1 VTAGALLGA
10 CSERSAV
17 VRDGMADERE
27 HAHADAK
34 PAAEA
39 TPGPVTVTP
48 AAAKVA
54 HADERPAPVAA
65 TEAGGAEVDTS
76 TRAAWAPP
84 TDGARIYAKARFA
97 WIQPSTTAT
106 RGWLGYLSYG
116 GAVRLKGGSAEA
128 ARAPEAK
135 GCKAW
140 YAVEPFGFVCAND
153 AATLDGADPVVA
165 ALTRDAPD
173 VGSPWPY
180 AYAESHGA
188 QRYARVPTVAEQQ
201 RVEFDL
207 AAHLAA
213 VEAVRGGAP
222 ATPALAGVDVAPA
235 GAPAG
240 PLAELSPLVRDA
252 RAFVQ
257 LGSTIAYTRS
267 FDDGGRTFVVTSDH
281 AIVPKDRVAPYPRS
295 TFHGV
300 EIGER
305 DKLPLAFIRKAD
317 APKYRRVADGKFE
330 KTSDAWPRLS
340 HVGVTGKKEL
350 VEHRWFWETVEG
362 TWAYEPEATVIE
374 LATAPAERVAPD
386 AKGRRTWLDVSV
398 LGGTLVAY
406 EGERPVY
413 ATLVSPGRGGVP
425 FEGKDPLETASTP
438 TGMFRV
444 DGKFVTA
451 TMVSSTNDA
460 IVHTEVQFVQN
471 FHGPHALHAAYWHD
485 GWGEPKSGG
494 CVNLAPIDARWLFA
508 WTEPG
513 MPEGWY
519 GLRAADQLAVSTWV
533 VIHR

>member
-1 VTAGALLGA
+1 MGRAPAFWVVTAGALLGA

-451 TMVSSTNDA
+451 TMVS
-460 IVHTEVQFVQN
+460 
-471 FHGPHALHAAYWHD
+471 
-485 GWGEPKSGG
+485 
-494 CVNLAPIDARWLFA
+494 
-508 WTEPG
+508 
-513 MPEGWY
+513 
-519 GLRAADQLAVSTWV
+519 
-533 VIHR
+533 